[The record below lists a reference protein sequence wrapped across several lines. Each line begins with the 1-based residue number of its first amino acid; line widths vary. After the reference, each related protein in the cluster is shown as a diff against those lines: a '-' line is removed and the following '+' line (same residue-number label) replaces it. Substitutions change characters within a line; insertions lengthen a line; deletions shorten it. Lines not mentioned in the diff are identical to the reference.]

1 MSNKKLLILGIVA
14 ILAAG
19 LAILQ
24 NQISRNVHTADFS
37 SSTLVEGLNVEMI
50 SAIQVSSEQGTKTV
64 KLARKNGMFV
74 VTDKNGYQADVNKI
88 NSLINQCLD
97 VRTTDKITSNSD
109 NHADLGVTE
118 DTAQYVI
125 AFLDD
130 GQSAI
135 VTLLFSEM
143 NPETNVAHTRLLSD
157 DDVYAIQGSPWF
169 NTGATDYMN
178 TQLLDVQRE
187 KISSVAVKTPEGSYI
202 LSSLPGSEEIQLEKM
217 PESKQYKE
225 TVYKTVFGVLSG
237 IRFDDVMNSSSTPED
252 LNFDHSYTCKLYDL
266 TVYKL
271 LIAKKDDETYVK
283 ISADF
288 LDKTPV
294 EKTVGQVES
303 EEELKTKEAKL
314 LATDAVKEFNATHKG
329 WVYRIPSL
337 KAGDLTKSLSD
348 LIEDIPQ
355 PEPEEIP
362 ELTEENQVELT
373 EDVAQ

>member
-14 ILAAG
+14 VAAAG
-19 LAILQ
+19 LAVLQ

-37 SSTLVEGLNVEMI
+37 SSTLVEGLNVEAI
-50 SAIQVSSEQGTKTV
+50 SAIQVGSEQGGKTTNLV
-64 KLARKNGMFV
+64 RKNGAFV
-74 VTDKNGYQADVNKI
+74 VADKDNYPADVSKI
-88 NSLINQCLD
+88 NSLINKCLD
-97 VRTTDKITSNSD
+97 VRTTDKITSDSD
-109 NHADLGVTE
+109 NYADLGVTE
-118 DTAQYVI
+118 ETAQYVI

-130 GQSAI
+130 GGSAI
-135 VTLLFSEM
+135 VTLFFSEM
-143 NPETNVAHTRLLSD
+143 NPESNVAHARLLSD
-157 DDVYAIQGSPWF
+157 DDVYSIQGSPWF
-169 NTGATDYMN
+169 NTGATDYIN

-187 KISSVAVKTPEGSYI
+187 EISSVAVKTPEGSYI
-202 LSSLPGSEEIQLEKM
+202 LSSPEGSEEIQLEKM
-217 PESKQYKE
+217 PEGKQYKE

-271 LIAKKDDETYVK
+271 SIAKKDDETYVK

-329 WVYRIPSL
+329 WVYRTPSH

-348 LIEDIPQ
+348 LIEDVPQ
-355 PEPEEIP
+355 PESEEIP
-362 ELTEENQVELT
+362 ELTEENQVEVT
-373 EDVAQ
+373 EDVAR